1 MALIGDLKFSSY
13 LKRGAQH
20 HCDTMKKKYKC
31 TIVKEPELNSKTGMW
46 DYIICYSK
54 NKA

>member
-1 MALIGDLKFSSY
+1 MALNDNLKFSSY

-20 HCDTMKKKYKC
+20 HCDTMKKKYNC
-31 TIVKEPELNSKTGMW
+31 TIVQEPEHNLKTGMW
-46 DYIICYSK
+46 DFVLHYPK